1 MIAMPGRLEAHI
13 NPALLVWARK
23 TAGFMVNEVAEKLKV
38 PPERLESWER
48 GIERPTLGK
57 LRKVADI
64 YKRPTA
70 IFYLP
75 EPPETPAPP
84 HDFRSLD
91 EPTGKYPPAL
101 LLEIRKARYRREI
114 ALDLLDQLGEES
126 IPFEL
131 RVTTRDDPD
140 AVAAGI
146 RDMLRISIKDQ
157 FAWKDEYEALRA
169 WRSAVEELGVL
180 VFHTSSNRWH
190 KIEVRKMRGLSIVE
204 EKLPVI
210 LINSSDTPNGRI
222 FTLIHE
228 FVHLLLHNG
237 GVCDLR
243 DYDHPASN
251 ERRVEAFC
259 NRVSGAALV
268 PADHLLDQ
276 KIVLEKEGEVWMDAE
291 LGKLSRRFRV
301 SREVI
306 LRRLL
311 TLGRTAQRFYEEKR
325 KQFLEEYSKPKSA
338 GGPVPYYRIGM
349 RNNGIAYTRLVF
361 RAYYDEYITTAD
373 VSDYLGV
380 KVKHLKDMER
390 EVMRG
395 I

>member
-1 MIAMPGRLEAHI
+1 
-13 NPALLVWARK
+13 
-23 TAGFMVNEVAEKLKV
+23 MVNEVAEKLKV

-48 GIERPTLGK
+48 GIEHPTLGK

-91 EPTGKYPPAL
+91 EPRGKYPPAL
-101 LLEIRKARYRREI
+101 LLEIRKARYRREV
-114 ALDLLDQLGEES
+114 ALDLLDYLDDEPK
-126 IPFEL
+126 PFEL
-131 RVTTRDDPD
+131 SATVRDDPD
-140 AVAAGI
+140 TVAAGV
-146 RDMLRISIKDQ
+146 RDMLGISIEDQ
-157 FAWKDEYEALRA
+157 FAWKNEYEALSA
-169 WRSAVEELGVL
+169 WKSAIEELGVL

-190 KIEVRKMRGLSIVE
+190 KIEVQKMRGLSIVE
-204 EKLPVI
+204 EKLPII
-210 LINSSDTPNGRI
+210 LINSSDRPNGRI
-222 FTLIHE
+222 FTLMHE
-228 FVHLLLHNG
+228 FVHLLLHNS
-237 GVCDLR
+237 GVCNLR
-243 DYDHPASN
+243 DYNRPASN
-251 ERRVEAFC
+251 EKRVEAFC

-268 PADHLLDQ
+268 PADHLLNQ
-276 KIVLEKEGEVWMDAE
+276 KIVLEKEGNVWRDDE

-311 TLGRTAQRFYEEKR
+311 TLGRTDQRFYEEKR